1 MKNNVLAFT
10 IAGVLAVGTSGCAVD
25 QMSKSQIGTGAG
37 AIIGGLI
44 GQNNGGAMGAI
55 VGAAIGGGIGYLIG
69 SDLDEQDRKALNQK
83 TQESLDQMQNGQ
95 SVAWKSDRTD
105 SQANIKVTEVKE
117 ESKTVEVA
125 SATQITI
132 PPNFKVLNKTYQ
144 ATNNTKIYTSTSNSS
159 NVVGTL
165 SKYKTA
171 KVMGKTQDGN
181 WLLVSRNGVV
191 VGFISASDAKV
202 YVSTV
207 AKAAT
212 SAPVASKAEVADLDA
227 MPSKEVSKGVKTV
240 AFDLDAI
247 ETKKT
252 NTTANV
258 ECKMLEI
265 DVKSS
270 KGTKQDTTK
279 ACKTPTGTW
288 ELG

>member
-1 MKNNVLAFT
+1 MNKVLLSS
-10 IAGVLAVGTSGCAVD
+10 IACAMTFAVSGCALD

-44 GQNNGGAMGAI
+44 GQNNGGAVGAL
-55 VGAAIGGGIGYLIG
+55 VGAAVGGGIGYLIG
-69 SDLDEQDRKALNQK
+69 SDMDEEDRKALNKK
-83 TQESLDQMQNGQ
+83 TQESLDQMQSGQ

-105 SQANIKVTEVKE
+105 SQANIKVTEIKE
-117 ESKTVEVA
+117 ESKPVEVA

-144 ATNNTKIYTSTSNSS
+144 ATSNAKIYTSTSSS
-159 NVVGTL
+159 SSVVGTL
-165 SKYKTA
+165 SKNKTA

-191 VGFISASDAKV
+191 VGFINASDAKV
-202 YVSTV
+202 YVPPL
-207 AKAAT
+207 AKATT
-212 SAPVASKAEVADLDA
+212 SAPVVAKAEIADLDA
-227 MPSKEVSKGVKTV
+227 MPSKELSKGVKTV

-247 ETKKT
+247 ETKNTK
-252 NTTANV
+252 TTASV
-258 ECKMLEI
+258 ECKMLEV

-270 KGTKQDTTK
+270 KGTKQDSTK
-279 ACKTPTGTW
+279 ACKTPSGTW